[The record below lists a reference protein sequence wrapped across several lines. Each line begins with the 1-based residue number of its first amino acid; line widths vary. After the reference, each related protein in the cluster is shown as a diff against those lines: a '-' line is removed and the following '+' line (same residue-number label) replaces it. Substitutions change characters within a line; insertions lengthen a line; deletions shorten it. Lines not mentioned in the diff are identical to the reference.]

1 MNHSV
6 EVFAS
11 VDYEYV
17 SALIAEAA
25 RFSIRASASSGLTTA
40 RLSGHRSD
48 SDQTDELS
56 SAAPEL

>member
-25 RFSIRASASSGLTTA
+25 RFSIRASASSGLTA